1 MDVWFGR
8 ACTASSSAT
17 NLTSSISG
25 RRGRR
30 SSRNTPTSSRTKTK
44 SSAPPASSTPFAR
57 RSRSK
62 VDILLTLTL
71 QEIATL
77 SGGELLGDAA
87 MRITGAASL
96 GEATSGEI
104 SFFGNPKY
112 AAQLRK
118 TQASAIFVPRDF
130 AEETPAAQVRVAIPA
145 KAFEQVVM
153 KFAPEPLRFAPG
165 VHPS

>member
-1 MDVWFGR
+1 MDVWSGR
-8 ACTASSSAT
+8 GCTASSSAI
-17 NLTSSISG
+17 NPTSSISG
-25 RRGRR
+25 RRAQRL
-30 SSRNTPTSSRTKTK
+30 SRNTPTSSRTKTK
-44 SSAPPASSTPFAR
+44 SSAPPASSTPFAQ
-57 RSRSK
+57 RSK
-62 VDILLTLTL
+62 SKIEILLTLTL

-77 SGGELLGDAA
+77 SGGELLGDDA

-118 TQASAIFVPRDF
+118 TQASAIFVLQDF
-130 AEETPAAQVRVAIPA
+130 TEKTPAAQVRVTNPA

-153 KFAPEPLRFAPG
+153 KFAPEPVRF
-165 VHPS
+165 